1 MSFNPNFEEI
11 GTAFIQHYY
20 SKFDVSDITA
30 RSQGLSDLYDPQNSY
45 LTFEGNQVRG
55 RDQILQKFA
64 SLTFKNI
71 QRAVTKTD
79 CQPLADGS
87 IVVAVF
93 GQLKTDEDPIQ
104 SYNQFFILKPNGASF
119 YIANEIF
126 RLVLH
131 DM

>member
-11 GTAFIQHYY
+11 GTAFVQHYY
-20 SKFDVSDITA
+20 SKFDVSDLTA
-30 RSQGLSDLYDPQNSY
+30 RSQGLQDLYDPQNSY

-55 RDQILQKFA
+55 RDQILQKF
-64 SLTFKNI
+64 SNLTFKTI

-87 IVVAVF
+87 IMVAVF
-93 GQLKTDEDPIQ
+93 GQLKTDEDPVQ
-104 SYNQFFILKPNGASF
+104 SYNQFFILKPNGSSF